1 MRQPMS
7 FWLILFLAW
16 LAPTLALLI
25 AFLVDAFRNRLFSDD
40 GGEPLG
46 TDTEREQHT
55 PNHDPDLFGL
65 D

>member
-1 MRQPMS
+1 MS

-25 AFLVDAFRNRLFSDD
+25 AFLFDAFRNRLFSDE
-40 GGEPLG
+40 GGEPLAQ
-46 TDTEREQHT
+46 DAEREQGT
-55 PNHDPDLFGL
+55 PSHDPDLFGL